1 MIIQSLNTIDL
12 DTDFPMFFDSQIT
25 HLERQFS
32 GLLQKFAAL
41 NLGWVKASLNYLS
54 ENGKLI
60 DKLGIGCHCFD
71 GFGAAVKIRN
81 QHLEQEVFFNG
92 VGLGKLILCCP
103 GSLNAKD
110 YLSQLLNFIF
120 DELNRREDEAALLA
134 ELGTSWESLQAVY
147 DLNTD
152 FNTFHNLQKLLQKI
166 TERVT
171 IAVGKETKAV
181 LWLENDEYLSPV
193 AATNITGLKPR
204 PKGFGFIGDIFTKKQ
219 SVICNDILDK
229 HILTEND
236 VELQNAFRY
245 AIFPVATRIN
255 IYGVLAVWQEKDN
268 NIFDSHTS
276 RLLATMAMQA
286 AMVIETDRLH
296 NESIQNEKLQQEI
309 EIGSNIQQILLTEN
323 PPESIRG
330 IKIFALTIPS
340 KQIDGDFYDF
350 IEHGDDCVDLIIGDV
365 MGKGIPAALVGA
377 ATKSCFLRS
386 VAQLQSFEKNLRP
399 DPEKIVSWVNSEMTA
414 KLIQFES
421 FVTACY
427 ARFDLKKKYL
437 TFVDCGHTKS
447 ILYSYRN
454 QQISLL
460 EGDNMPL
467 GFSEREIFIERKLK
481 LNVGDILFFFS
492 DGITEA
498 RSPEGEMFGD
508 ERLSEFIKDNAGSEP
523 KRLISD
529 LLKTL
534 REFSGEINFQDD
546 LTCVAVRIDEVLT
559 TEADGTIRL
568 KIDNSLR
575 ELQRVRQFVRTVAK
589 MLFKKAIS
597 ETSVEQFELA
607 VNEVVTN
614 IIRHA
619 FSDKS
624 EHLIEL
630 VAGKSID
637 ELQISL
643 VYGGEKFDPQNVPP
657 PSFDGSRDGGFGLFI
672 ISNCVD
678 RVIYSHDLDKHTI
691 SLTKKVTK
699 VEKNRL

>member
-1 MIIQSLNTIDL
+1 MNIQALKTIEQN
-12 DTDFPMFFDSQIT
+12 TDFTMFSGSQT
-25 HLERQFS
+25 SNLEQQFS
-32 GLLQKFAAL
+32 GFLQKFAAL
-41 NLGWVKASLNYLS
+41 NLKWVKASLNYYS
-54 ENGKLI
+54 AKGKLI
-60 DKLGIGCHCFD
+60 DKLGAGCQCSD
-71 GFGAAVKIRN
+71 EFGSAPKKRN
-81 QHLEQEVFFNG
+81 QHLEQEVFYSG
-92 VGLGKLILCCP
+92 IGLGKLILCCP
-103 GSLNAKD
+103 RSLNAKE
-110 YLSQLLNFIF
+110 YLSQLLSFVFN
-120 DELNRREDEAALLA
+120 ELNRQEDEAALLA

-147 DLNTD
+147 DLNAD
-152 FNTFHNLQKLLQKI
+152 LNTFHNLQKLLQKI

-171 IAVGKETKAV
+171 VAIGKETKAV
-181 LWLENDEYLSPV
+181 LWLNNDEYLSPV

-204 PKGFGFIGDIFTKKQ
+204 PKTYGFIGEVFTKKQ
-219 SVICNDILDK
+219 SVICNDILDD
-229 HILTEND
+229 HLLTEND
-236 VELQNAFRY
+236 LELQNAFRY
-245 AIFPVATRIN
+245 AVLPVATRIN

-268 NIFDSHTS
+268 NIFDSHTT

-296 NESIQNEKLQQEI
+296 TESIQNEKLQQEI

-365 MGKGIPAALVGA
+365 MGKGIPAALIGA

-386 VAQLQSFEKNLRP
+386 VAQLQSFEKTLRP
-399 DPEKIVSWVNSEMTA
+399 TPEKIVSWVNSEMTA

-447 ILYSYRN
+447 ILYNYRT
-454 QQISLL
+454 QQTSFL

-492 DGITEA
+492 DGITET
-498 RSPEGEMFGD
+498 RSQEGEMFGD
-508 ERLSEFIKDNAGSEP
+508 ERLSAFIGGNAGLEP
-523 KRLISD
+523 KRLISS
-529 LLKTL
+529 LLKIL
-534 REFSGEINFQDD
+534 REFSGENNFQDD
-546 LTCVAVRIDEVLT
+546 LTCVAVRIDEILT
-559 TEADGTIRL
+559 TEADGTIHL
-568 KIDNSLR
+568 KIDNSLC
-575 ELQRVRQFVRTVAK
+575 ELQRVRHFVRTVAK
-589 MLFKKAIS
+589 MLFKKAVS
-597 ETSVEQFELA
+597 ETSIEQFELA

-619 FSDKS
+619 FQGKSD
-624 EHLIEL
+624 HQIEL

-643 VYGGEKFDPQNVPP
+643 IYGGEQFDPQNVPP

-678 RVIYSHDLDKHTI
+678 RVIYSHDSAKHTI
-691 SLTKKVTK
+691 SLTKKITS
-699 VEKNRL
+699 